1 MTLFSFLTKP
11 TKALALASLCAGTAA
26 FAGQSGLVYLG
37 VGPNYGGSNTLQD
50 GDGGA
55 FTAVLF
61 SSITKTG
68 NTYTVTPTSV
78 PSGYASSALG
88 TITTDQSSGYSS
100 PGGDGGSATDVGDNP
115 FVGDAGFETFCV
127 ENNVDF
133 YVGNYYDYT
142 IGLSVQQTGLSA
154 SGHTISSLTYGAA
167 WLYEQYATGAIKLTT
182 TTQTGLFQ
190 EALWYLQG
198 QPSDSNVGIF
208 SPSNTYYLDVLGQMS
223 ATMAQTGITG
233 VDPYGVQVLELT
245 GPAGSPNGQGA
256 DAQDQL
262 IYTGP
267 RVPDT
272 AATVMLFAFALGA
285 LACLRQRRSRA
296 V

>member
-1 MTLFSFLTKP
+1 MTLSPFVTKP
-11 TKALALASLCAGTAA
+11 IKALAIAGLCAGAAA

-68 NTYTVTPTSV
+68 NTYTVTPTPV
-78 PSGYASSALG
+78 PSGYAASALG
-88 TITTDQSSGYSS
+88 SIAHGQISGYSS

-115 FVGDAGFETFCV
+115 FVGDPGFETFCI

-142 IGLSVQQTGLSA
+142 IGLSVQQSGLSA
-154 SGHTISSLTYGAA
+154 NGHTISSLTYGAA

-182 TTQTGLFQ
+182 TAETGQFQ

-198 QPSDSNVGIF
+198 QPNDSNVGDF
-208 SPSNTYYLDVLGQMS
+208 SPSNTYYLDVLGKMS
-223 ATMAQTGITG
+223 ATIAQTGITG
-233 VDPYGVQVLELT
+233 SDPYGVQVLELT
-245 GPAGSPNGQGA
+245 GPAGSPNGTGA
-256 DAQDQL
+256 IAQDQL
-262 IYTGP
+262 IYTG
-267 RVPDT
+267 VPDT
-272 AATVMLFAFALGA
+272 AATVMLFAFGLGA